1 MDKMAVFP
9 LFIDLSGKK
18 CVVVGGGN
26 VAERK
31 IETLLRFNSRVIVI
45 SPETSKRINELDMEG
60 RVSVIKDVYTKEYLD
75 GAFLVIAATSD
86 RVLNDRIHYDCTERN
101 IFVNVADNPE
111 KCTFVFPSVVKRG
124 NLVIGISTSG
134 GYPLLSKKVREEIE
148 QILPQNF
155 QDIVEALEEIREKA
169 LEKIDDPE
177 RRKEFLKSVL
187 DRLWR
192 FENEEAD

>member
-1 MDKMAVFP
+1 MAVFP